1 MPGDSQA
8 RMIQMLATLS
18 GIQQSRRAADLE
30 DQRFEEQKRQFA
42 TSMGFQ
48 EKSTEYKKVADLL
61 DAIAR
66 SSSESRTALGD
77 LGRSVGLKDD
87 QIAALMHYGQTAPE
101 SSEMFANKQVQ
112 QGYNQANPQ
121 QQAQMSQGAASR
133 ALTGMAPGAAQ
144 VDQLQGAMAGGG
156 NPQQAYGADMMAK
169 LAQGFAQQMA
179 TRQTPLQAQVDQST
193 ASQPA
198 LIAQMA
204 GMQAG
209 NMGPAQVAQNQ
220 IAQGQLGVAQGQ
232 LDVARGGVQAD
243 FYRTNAQLI
252 ANSAD
257 VAAKLASSKAL
268 GGMTM
273 EQFTQ
278 ATNSMRELIQAVGK
292 EKNEASRN
300 YLMSLYN
307 NLAGK
312 INPGLMATNPDEMPG
327 KAGLLDRM
335 GAAVSPPGM
344 SGQPQQQPQRPPG
357 VMPFQMQQPQNPLM
371 NSPWPQFQ
379 NPMTPFIN
387 RP

>member
-1 MPGDSQA
+1 
-8 RMIQMLATLS
+8 MLATLS

-30 DQRFEEQKRQFA
+30 DKRFEEQKRQFA

-66 SSSESRTALGD
+66 SSSESRSALGE
-77 LGRSVGLKDD
+77 LGKSLGLPADS
-87 QIAALMHYGQTAPE
+87 IVALQHYGQTAPE
-101 SSEMFANKQVQ
+101 SSEMFANKRVQ
-112 QGYNQANPQ
+112 QGYAQAN
-121 QQAQMSQGAASR
+121 AQDQGQMNAGAATR
-133 ALTGMAPGAAQ
+133 ALTGMAPGAMQAD
-144 VDQLQGAMAGGG
+144 VLQGQLAGGG
-156 NPQQAYGADMMAK
+156 NPQQAYGADMMAR
-169 LAQGFAQQMA
+169 LAQGFAQQAA
-179 TRQTPLQAQVDQST
+179 TRQTPLQAQVDQRTT
-193 ASQPA
+193 AQPG

-209 NMGPAQVAQNQ
+209 NMGPAQLAQNQ

-252 ANSAD
+252 ANSAE

-273 EQFTQ
+273 EQYTQ

-312 INPGLMATNPDEMPG
+312 INPGLMANNPDEMPG
-327 KAGLLDRM
+327 KSGLLDRM
-335 GAAVSPPGM
+335 GSAINPPGM
-344 SGQPQQQPQRPPG
+344 TGQPQQPTQPPPRTG
-357 VMPFQMQQPQNPLM
+357 PPPYQMQPNPLM